1 MRKCGLGMSPSGV
14 KARLQRAN
22 ARAAM
27 KMGSAATS
35 SSLAPS
41 QRATT
46 NDKGLVATCERKR
59 MKTLRATTDP
69 ELIVAEC
76 SQ

>member
-1 MRKCGLGMSPSGV
+1 
-14 KARLQRAN
+14 
-22 ARAAM
+22 M